1 MNVLRSDLIERA
13 RKMTHVRSNN
23 HPWLSMDDV
32 ELLRSAGLILLDHES
47 RREVGAKS
55 VTTAYMGRQAIELGF
70 KYLLLRKDVS
80 DKELRTQIDHIGVR
94 HH

>member
-1 MNVLRSDLIERA
+1 M
-13 RKMTHVRSNN
+13 
-23 HPWLSMDDV
+23 
-32 ELLRSAGLILLDHES
+32 
-47 RREVGAKS
+47 
-55 VTTAYMGRQAIELGF
+55 TTAYMGRQAIELGF